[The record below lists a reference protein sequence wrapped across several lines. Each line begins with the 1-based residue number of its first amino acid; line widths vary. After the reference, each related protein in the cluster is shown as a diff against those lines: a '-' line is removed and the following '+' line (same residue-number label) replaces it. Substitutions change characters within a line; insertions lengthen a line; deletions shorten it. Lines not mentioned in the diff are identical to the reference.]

1 MLRSCWLLTAV
12 ILASGCA
19 SITGGETQPIRVAT
33 IQSSGE
39 EVFGADCRL
48 TNDKGEW
55 RVVTPGEVQVRRSN
69 NSLTAV
75 CEKKPFA
82 PGHASIASATRDAM
96 YGNLLV
102 GGLIGIAIDHSSG
115 AGYEYSPHASIVMGS
130 FSTILTAPPSPPSG
144 RNRIEHEQQR
154 DLPEASG
161 FADYR
166 DVTAIPIPKARA
178 AYRDYL
184 SKRYPRAFALGNAGG
199 NWASGSANAVAR
211 AMSACVKRFGEC
223 RLYAYDDVVVWR
235 AEDAIAIASAPST
248 VQAAAAQKPAPR
260 RAPAPAEPSVITSSP
275 NRIPAEHIF
284 EVPAESGFAKL
295 SDPYALPFVDVTAR
309 ERFQQRYLILR
320 SPKAFAIGARGQWQ
334 YLANDPRSMKT
345 ILERCEASNKGTC
358 WLYAVD
364 DRVVWSDDPEKRISI
379 DKLKLRQGANAQMG
393 VEP

>member
-1 MLRSCWLLTAV
+1 
-12 ILASGCA
+12 
-19 SITGGETQPIRVAT
+19 
-33 IQSSGE
+33 
-39 EVFGADCRL
+39 
-48 TNDKGEW
+48 
-55 RVVTPGEVQVRRSN
+55 
-69 NSLTAV
+69 
-75 CEKKPFA
+75 
-82 PGHASIASATRDAM
+82 M
-96 YGNLLV
+96 YGNLLF

-130 FSTILTAPPSPPSG
+130 FSTIVSAPPSPPSG
-144 RNRIEHEQQR
+144 KNRIAHEQQR
-154 DLPEASG
+154 DLPEPSG

-166 DVTAIPIPKARA
+166 DVTAVPITKARS
-178 AYRDYL
+178 AYQDFL
-184 SKRYPRAFALGNAGG
+184 TKRYPRAFALGNAGG

-235 AEDAIAIASAPST
+235 AEDSIAIASAPVTAQAAT
-248 VQAAAAQKPAPR
+248 VQRAAPR
-260 RAPAPAEPSVITSSP
+260 RAPAPAESTVITSSA

-284 EVPAESGFAKL
+284 EVPAASGFAKL
-295 SDPYALPFVDVTAR
+295 ADPYALPFVDVTAR

-364 DRVVWSDDPEKRISI
+364 DRVVWSEDPEKRISI
-379 DKLKLRQGANAQMG
+379 DKLKLRPDSSAQAG